1 MWMNVILWLTLLK
14 WNKMNTIFFSKR
26 HELRKDY
33 YVIPF
38 SCSDLMDIDTLKL
51 QRDRTETEQK
61 VLDTIV
67 DRITLALLRNGYIL
81 QSVNFSSMSIS
92 CITDNMQVNL
102 STLVSQR

>member
-1 MWMNVILWLTLLK
+1 MNP
-14 WNKMNTIFFSKR
+14 IFFSRR

-38 SCSDLMDIDTLKL
+38 SCSDLMDINTEKL
-51 QRDRTETEQK
+51 HRDRTETEQK

-102 STLVSQR
+102 SILVSQR

>member
-1 MWMNVILWLTLLK
+1 
-14 WNKMNTIFFSKR
+14 MNTIFFSRR

-38 SCSDLMDIDTLKL
+38 SCSDLMDINTEKL
-51 QRDRTETEQK
+51 HRDRTETEQK

-102 STLVSQR
+102 SILVSQR